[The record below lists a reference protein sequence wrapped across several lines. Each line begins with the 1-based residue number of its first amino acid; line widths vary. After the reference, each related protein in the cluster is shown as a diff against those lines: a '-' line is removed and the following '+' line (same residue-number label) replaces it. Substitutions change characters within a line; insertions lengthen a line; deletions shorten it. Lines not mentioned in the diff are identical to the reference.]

1 MYSSAIKYYVA
12 IGGKWGGPILTDH
25 ERCLKY
31 INFLK
36 SKSQDDMYSIT
47 SFRLKSK
54 LYLENGQTN
63 GKMWKAL
70 GLDNL
75 GATELPKIPLE
86 SC

>member
-1 MYSSAIKYYVA
+1 
-12 IGGKWGGPILTDH
+12 
-25 ERCLKY
+25 
-31 INFLK
+31 
-36 SKSQDDMYSIT
+36 MYSIT